1 MDKKHLEKVED
12 TPKFVRAKFALFN
25 INPKPFLI
33 AIEANF
39 FYRHLRAIFQN
50 GKVFTNLIAIRWG
63 GWESGGY

>member
-12 TPKFVRAKFALFN
+12 SPKFVRAN

-50 GKVFTNLIAIRWG
+50 GKVFTNLIAIRWRG